1 MLIPLHFLLRSCLVQ
16 TQQKKTKLIINRS
29 GEIGSWILHLWCASI
44 LSALA
49 LVKSSL
55 NDLTWDKVRK
65 RKGEG
70 VTSYKQC
77 FGIKSYQIYHIWS
90 INQYQSI
97 TEIQWIFFC
106 SLKNFCLCM
115 HSRWSSILQGL
126 VRIEFHG
133 GNPSEK
139 CTKCP
144 DSQSPDRSPSIS
156 PRVQQHN
163 FLPTCGTNVPHTTGG
178 FGVRGMPWWSGN
190 LHNLPQEQEPKLAK
204 WLWLNWN
211 QNKLLA
217 AKCVPWISVL
227 RKFGTQIAFCAK
239 AITAAIIEV
248 DGPDRCEK
256 LFCWKKTWSSI
267 LVRQLQIH
275 GFQWFQLY
283 TVCGFPKMLGFP
295 NNHSF
300 SY

>member
-1 MLIPLHFLLRSCLVQ
+1 MPTCMEMERFPKFPNKLHILHVDSLHFLLRSCLVQ

-29 GEIGSWILHLWCASI
+29 GHIGSWILHLWCASI

-65 RKGEG
+65 GKGEG
-70 VTSYKQC
+70 GHKQS

-106 SLKNFCLCM
+106 SLKTSASACTVDGAPSFKALSESN
-115 HSRWSSILQGL
+115 
-126 VRIEFHG
+126 FHG
-133 GNPSEK
+133 GFFSEK
-139 CTKCP
+139 CCKCP

-163 FLPTCGTNVPHTTGG
+163 FLPTCGTNVPHATGG
-178 FGVRGMPWWSGN
+178 FGVRGMPWWSAS
-190 LHNLPQEQEPKLAK
+190 LHNLPHKQEPKLAK

-227 RKFGTQIAFCAK
+227 RKFWYTNC
-239 AITAAIIEV
+239 
-248 DGPDRCEK
+248 
-256 LFCWKKTWSSI
+256 L
-267 LVRQLQIH
+267 QLLRLSLQ
-275 GFQWFQLY
+275 Q
-283 TVCGFPKMLGFP
+283 
-295 NNHSF
+295 S
-300 SY
+300 